1 MQSCDHTVF
10 SNNVNEQKASEPKI
24 LDGWVVKAKKKW
36 LELDHKTLSSRAQEI
51 IVLNWVSS
59 PVQVEK

>member
-10 SNNVNEQKASEPKI
+10 SNNVNEQKASELKI

-51 IVLNWVSS
+51 IVLN
-59 PVQVEK
+59 

>member
-10 SNNVNEQKASEPKI
+10 SNNVNEQKASELKI

-36 LELDHKTLSSRAQEI
+36 LELDHKTLSTRNNCVKLSFITSA
-51 IVLNWVSS
+51 S
-59 PVQVEK
+59 